1 LNSTLWGATD
11 IFVGGWW
18 ESFLMITAEFDLVVR
33 GGTVAGA
40 GHQEVADLGI
50 EDGRIAQVGGAMTGR
65 EEIDADGLLVLPGG
79 IDAHVHLMTP
89 RMIAAFAESEPG
101 EPMWVDDF
109 WSGSLAAFAGG
120 ITTIANM
127 TFALDGESVTDA
139 VAHEMAEASAD
150 AAADWFLHPVLNGL
164 GGGIE
169 AEIAA
174 LAQAGHT
181 SVKVF
186 LTSPDFAA
194 GTLGLAEA
202 VAAAGRAGS
211 LTLLHCEDGR
221 ILRQTGQEL
230 IGSGRGGM
238 AHFPDARPVRAET
251 EAVDQAIALARES
264 GAPVYVVHLSSA
276 DALERCAR
284 ARAAGLPVYVET
296 RPLYLHLTRERFD
309 EPDAGKYVGAPPLRE
324 QADRDALWRGLAAGQ
339 VDTLCSDHA
348 PLTLAAKTD
357 PALDVVTARQG
368 VADLETLMPM
378 LYSEGVASGRISLAR
393 FVELTSSNAAKLF
406 GLYPRKGVIA
416 AGSDADLALWD
427 PQQERVIDGASMRS
441 RADYS
446 VYDGWRVR
454 GWPRVVLRRGQVVLA
469 DGENLAERGSG
480 EWLPRGRTGAL
491 G

>member
-1 LNSTLWGATD
+1 
-11 IFVGGWW
+11 
-18 ESFLMITAEFDLVVR
+18 MITTEFDLVVR
-33 GGTVAGA
+33 GGTVVGP
-40 GHQEVADLGI
+40 GHQEAAELGI
-50 EDGRIAQVGGAMTGR
+50 QDGRIAQIGGLMTGR
-65 EEIDADGLLVLPGG
+65 EEISAAGLLVIPGG

-89 RMIAAFAESEPG
+89 RLTAAIAEQEPG
-101 EPMWVDDF
+101 EPVWVDDF

-127 TFALDGESVTDA
+127 TFALDGESMTDA
-139 VAHEMAEASAD
+139 VGREMEDASAD
-150 AAADWFLHPVLNGL
+150 VAADWFLHPVLNGL
-164 GGGIE
+164 GGDTE

-174 LAQAGHT
+174 LAAAGHT

-186 LTSPDFAA
+186 LSSPDFVA
-194 GTLGLAEA
+194 GTPGLAEA

-211 LTLLHCEDGR
+211 LTLLHCEDAH
-221 ILRQTGQEL
+221 ILRQTGQDL
-230 IGSGRGGM
+230 IAAGQGGM
-238 AHFPDARPVRAET
+238 SHFPDARPVRAEA
-251 EAVDQAIALARES
+251 EAVDQAIGLARDT

-276 DALERCAR
+276 AALERCTR
-284 ARAAGLPVYVET
+284 AKAAGLPVYVET

-324 QADRDALWRGLAAGQ
+324 QSDRDAMWRGLAAGQ

-348 PLTLAAKTD
+348 AWALADKLD

-378 LYSEGVASGRISLAR
+378 FYSEGVLGGRISLAR
-393 FVELTSSNAAKLF
+393 FVELTSANAAKLF

-416 AGSDADLALWD
+416 VGSDADVVLWD
-427 PQQERVIDGASMRS
+427 PQQERMIDGAAMRS
-441 RADYS
+441 RAGYS

-454 GWPRVVLRRGQVVLA
+454 GWPRMVLRRGEVVLA
-469 DGENLAERGSG
+469 DGENRAERGSG
-480 EWLPRGRTGAL
+480 EWLQRGRTGEL